1 MPGKILLSTA
11 YLPPVSYFSLLYS
24 ASPVFIEK
32 TENYMKQSFR
42 NRCYI
47 LSPHGPQLLV
57 VPVLEGSRH
66 KKRITDVCIDYSK
79 RWQQVHLRAMISSY
93 KNSPYFDYYF
103 EEFQKI
109 ILFNHEK
116 LWDLNN
122 SLLKLLLKLT
132 KLNTEPVT
140 TDDYEKN
147 CDKDYD
153 YRYRI
158 DPGWKPPFTQ
168 KEYLQ
173 VFRGEKFIA
182 DLSIV
187 DLLFNT
193 GPDLKNYL

>member
-11 YLPPVSYFSLLYS
+11 YLPPVSYFSLLTS

-32 TENYMKQSFR
+32 NENYLKQSFR

-47 LSPHGPQLLV
+47 LSAHGPQLLV

-66 KKRITDVCIDYSK
+66 KIKITEVCIDYSK

-93 KNSPYFDYYF
+93 KNSPYFDFYF

-109 ILFNHEK
+109 ILTGYEK
-116 LWDLNN
+116 LWELNN
-122 SLLKLLLKLT
+122 ALMELLFKLAKI
-132 KLNTEPVT
+132 KAEIIPTEE
-140 TDDYEKN
+140 YEKSCN
-147 CDKDYD
+147 PDYD

-158 DPGWKPPFTQ
+158 VPGWKPPVSRI
-168 KEYLQ
+168 EYIQ
-173 VFRGEKFIA
+173 VFRREKFID

-187 DLLFNT
+187 DMLFNT
-193 GPDLKNYL
+193 GPDIKNYL